1 VTVVG
6 TATFPALGTTATLLV
21 DDVAMLAEARGAV
34 EREIRA
40 IDAACS
46 RFRADSDLSRAN
58 AAGGRRV
65 RVSQACVDAIDVAL
79 AAADASDGLVDPTVG
94 TAMRVLGYDRDFASM
109 TLDGPALRVSVGKVP
124 GWRTVEIDRGSRWVR
139 VPAGVELDLGATAK
153 AFCADRAADAA
164 NAATGAAVVVG
175 LGGDIAIAGEA
186 PEGGWIVRVAEDH
199 TAVEGGQMI
208 SVRSGGVA
216 TSGTTRRTWNRGGV
230 RLHHLIDPRIGST
243 AGSGW
248 RTVSVAAASCVDANV
263 ATTASI
269 VMGNEAVDWLSARGL
284 PGRLVTGDG
293 RVVVVGGWPA
303 PSSAAECVA
312 EVAPC

>member
-1 VTVVG
+1 MTVVG

-21 DDVAMLAEARGAV
+21 DDVAMLAEARRAI

-58 AAGGRRV
+58 AAGGRPV
-65 RVSQACVDAIDVAL
+65 RVSQACIDAIDVAL
-79 AAADASDGLVDPTVG
+79 AAADVSDGLVDPTVG

-109 TLDGPALRVSVGKVP
+109 ALEGPPLRVSVGKVP
-124 GWRTVEIDRGSRWVR
+124 GWRTVEIDRGSRRVR

-164 NAATGAAVVVG
+164 NAATGSAVVVG

-230 RLHHLIDPRIGST
+230 RLHHLVDPRTGTS
-243 AGSGW
+243 AARGW